1 MNTIDLRD
9 YQVTNVKPLPGDV
22 IVELQ
27 LDRTITDGG
36 IHIPEDSRDYPV
48 EAIVRKMGPIDVD
61 DPVDFVVG
69 DRVIVPQR
77 IGTVINQHPRH
88 LKLVKAS
95 DILAVF
101 V

>member
-27 LDRTITDGG
+27 LAKAHSDGG
-36 IHIPEDSRDYPV
+36 IFIPEDERDYPV
-48 EAIVRKMGPIDVD
+48 EAIVRKIGPWDVD
-61 DPVDFVVG
+61 KPVEFVVG

-77 IGTVINQHPRH
+77 VGTVINQKPRC

-95 DILAVF
+95 DIVGLF